1 MYSIRYYVTE
11 LNVLYFYAI
20 IINDVVVFDG
30 KSFFNQKGGSIMI
43 VKRAFVSWMNPC
55 KTFSIIEKT
64 LASRPNT
71 QIFVSREIVKHLPFA
86 KPLNSVSSYNEDLMD
101 WHGYE
106 SRCTYTHAGFAPITK
121 EYMHLAVYHSD
132 EHEIEYFHYKAGIKK
147 LLLIE
152 FEP

>member
-1 MYSIRYYVTE
+1 
-11 LNVLYFYAI
+11 
-20 IINDVVVFDG
+20 
-30 KSFFNQKGGSIMI
+30 MI

-71 QIFVSREIVKHLPFA
+71 QIFVSKEIVKDLPLTNA
-86 KPLNSVSSYNEDLMD
+86 LGGSVYAYNEDFMH
-101 WHGYE
+101 WCGYYKEE
-106 SRCTYTHAGFAPITK
+106 SQDTSIFGFAPITK

>member
-1 MYSIRYYVTE
+1 
-11 LNVLYFYAI
+11 
-20 IINDVVVFDG
+20 
-30 KSFFNQKGGSIMI
+30 MI
-43 VKRAFVSWMNPC
+43 VKQAFVTRENPRE
-55 KTFSIIEKT
+55 TFSIIEKT
-64 LASRPNT
+64 LTSRPNT

-121 EYMHLAVYHSD
+121 EYMHLAIYYSR
-132 EHEIEYFHYKAGIKK
+132 EHRIEYCHYGACLKK
-147 LLLIE
+147 LLLID